1 MKYPE
6 RRVMPNSNEL
16 FNLADYLAAN
26 PGKKLGVTDY
36 LHAVFKMGALPNDV
50 LLSFVK
56 FFWPALDVVDGRI
69 YLSES
74 FDSVKYSEY
83 LANGRGLDEV
93 QLWLNLTEITG
104 IFEDVDIDDALE
116 IASIITKIWNEK
128 IRSEIGAI
136 EDSARVI
143 FEEDEGEVF
152 VTIDRTV

>member
-1 MKYPE
+1 
-6 RRVMPNSNEL
+6 MPDNNEL
-16 FNLADYLAAN
+16 FNLADYVAAN
-26 PGKKLGVTDY
+26 PDKKLNVTDY
-36 LHAVFKMGALPNDV
+36 LHAVFKMGALPIDV

-74 FDSVKYSEY
+74 FDSVKYSEH

-104 IFEDVDIDDALE
+104 IFEDVDINDALE
-116 IASIITKIWNEK
+116 IASIIAKIWNEK
-128 IRSEIGAI
+128 IRSEIGSI
-136 EDSARVI
+136 KDSARVI

-152 VTIDRTV
+152 VTIDRTM